1 MNRHILFFVLA
12 AVGAFPACKD
22 ETNVPAT
29 PDQNQILPLATGN
42 TWEFLRSWI
51 DSNGVPVYSSSLL
64 VSVGQPDTFG
74 TEKAYPVA
82 NFPFVFVSPEPLLC
96 SNRPGG
102 LYIAIPAPDSLSAA
116 FARLLTFPTNLGDS
130 ITFSQHT
137 IRTAS
142 VNEHVVVPGG
152 SFTCVRYDIFQSDTL
167 RGKLFV
173 APNIGIVRVWQRYYA
188 VSALVDEMRSFRL
201 H

>member
-1 MNRHILFFVLA
+1 MKRRFLLFVLA
-12 AVGAFPACKD
+12 AAAGFPACKD

-29 PDQNQILPLATGN
+29 PDQDQILPLAAGN

-51 DSNGVPVYSSSLL
+51 DSNGVTVYSSSLL
-64 VSVGQPDTFG
+64 MSVGQPDTFG

-82 NFPFVFVSPEPLLC
+82 DFPFVFVSPEPLFC
-96 SNRPGG
+96 SNKPGG
-102 LYIAIPAPDSLSAA
+102 LYNAIPAPDSLSAA
-116 FARLLTFPTNLGDS
+116 FARLLTFPTNVGDS
-130 ITFSQHT
+130 THFSQHT

-167 RGKLFV
+167 RGQLFV
-173 APNIGIVRVWQRYYA
+173 APNIGIVRAWQRYYA
-188 VSALVDEMRSFRL
+188 VSALIDEMRSFRL